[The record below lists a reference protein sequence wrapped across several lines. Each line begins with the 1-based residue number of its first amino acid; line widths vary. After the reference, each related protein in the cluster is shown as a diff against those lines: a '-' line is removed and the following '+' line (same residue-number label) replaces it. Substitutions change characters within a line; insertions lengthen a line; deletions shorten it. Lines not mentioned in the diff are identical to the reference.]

1 MAAAVS
7 DAPKSNVEVKAGGR
21 AARPQNMQATRLAV
35 AQPTGQT
42 SYVTSITA
50 EY

>member
-21 AARPQNMQATRLAV
+21 AARPQNMQATRLAAARSPM
-35 AQPTGQT
+35 AQPT
-42 SYVTSITA
+42 YRPD
-50 EY
+50 

>member
-35 AQPTGQT
+35 AKPDG
-42 SYVTSITA
+42 A
-50 EY
+50 ADRPD